1 MRPYR
6 AWIFAAEIISD
17 LCLNAEPGNRA
28 APVTCKL
35 MFQNFNCLF
44 DGIGSKNSLDRCRL
58 RSAVQNRLATDKRP
72 RLKKY
77 FRFFL
82 GKLYL
87 AEGKESE
94 AIEYFKA
101 VLEDPDKDDPYQS
114 LLMARTAEG
123 MALATSGKER
133 AAYTRRMFNIYPQ
146 LVPFSDLTMKFQL
159 QTEGADTP
167 LAKDIL
173 KDLRRSRIDFDG
185 DDTAPIVHLKFSEQG
200 KQVNVSYQVLV
211 NGFAIRT
218 GTLSLEEQDLSMGGV
233 LLAYRIFNIQKS
245 KASEQVPASP
255 VKVETNPEKKT
266 V

>member
-1 MRPYR
+1 MVLASLIAENPEREQVFYS
-6 AWIFAAEIISD
+6 IFSPENLISFD
-17 LCLNAEPGNRA
+17 EVWSAIEGFGNEYFI
-28 APVTCKL
+28 K
-35 MFQNFNCLF
+35 
-44 DGIGSKNSLDRCRL
+44 IYEE
-58 RSAVQNRLATDKRP
+58 RLATDKRP

-146 LVPFSDLTMKFQL
+146 LVPFSDLTMQFQL

-255 VKVETNPEKKT
+255 VKVETNPEKKA